1 MGRGGQTATR
11 QKSLVK
17 HVPVHVMR
25 MHTSEMTKE
34 TTRVVLENEE
44 IGPRTKMEAGL
55 DDGDGIANGSNAGI
69 CERCVAAQMLCRVAG
84 PGDRDTC
91 AVDCSVAGRRFS
103 WMGDD
108 LVSCESHATV

>member
-55 DDGDGIANGSNAGI
+55 DDGDGIANGSNVGI
-69 CERCVAAQMLCRVAG
+69 CKRWCRLSCRAVECVSLGVGLAGWVTIWCLVKAMLPCDHICVQG
-84 PGDRDTC
+84 
-91 AVDCSVAGRRFS
+91 
-103 WMGDD
+103 
-108 LVSCESHATV
+108 